1 MATARTTHVAVNSGY
16 GTAAEPKRIRNKLR
30 KEEHTGSVLPP
41 PSQWAKGPIVY
52 GHATTYG
59 GVGQTGYQSPGATAP
74 YSASIAPSQYGAGS
88 RMGTGYGGSGTKAAT
103 GTSYGTTTTGS
114 GGTKGQSLSIK
125 GGTYGQGTAA
135 SGQLQQKIEEA
146 KEKNRQRRERHHVKR
161 RPDEVPNRNLPLDQ
175 SGVAHDA
182 DYAQHRT
189 AARVPVPVP
198 KRPPTI
204 REAINADDSA
214 SCSSSS
220 DSDESGF
227 ESTPYTYQSTH
238 RTTTTSSHPASAAQ
252 PGGGGG
258 GRYPSAVPAYLS
270 GGGGQRYSLDSGPS
284 GSSSYHQHHPRRP
297 SSPSLY
303 DGSSGGHYSAYDRI
317 GPGYGSKVTSSRLR
331 PISPMTGAHA
341 TTASYQP
348 PAPAFDPRLDPLG
361 GSSRTA
367 GTSTASVGGGG
378 GYYGGGGV
386 TSGSGGGGGTS
397 SLIGSTARLSLN
409 DSSASNPNESGYNKA
424 VKAGHAVPST
434 RPPKMDGTALDAGMH
449 GLTRSWDGFKLD
461 MRFGA
466 HKVSKKVSRKLNSA
480 IG

>member
-16 GTAAEPKRIRNKLR
+16 SSTGEPKRIRNKLR

-41 PSQWAKGPIVY
+41 PSQWSKGPIVY

-59 GVGQTGYQSPGATAP
+59 GVGQTGYQSTGAAAP
-74 YSASIAPSQYGAGS
+74 YSSSIATTSYG
-88 RMGTGYGGSGTKAAT
+88 GTGYGGGGGAAA
-103 GTSYGTTTTGS
+103 GTSYYGTAMTSS
-114 GGTKGQSLSIK
+114 GGGIKGHPISIK

-146 KEKNRQRRERHHVKR
+146 KEKNRQRREQRHHARR
-161 RPDEVPNRNLPLDQ
+161 RPDERNLPVDE

-182 DYAQHRT
+182 DYLQNRT
-189 AARVPVPVP
+189 AAPMPVP

-204 REAINADDSA
+204 HETPNADDSA
-214 SCSSSS
+214 SSSSSS

-227 ESTPYTYQSTH
+227 ESSPYTYQSTH
-238 RTTTTSSHPASAAQ
+238 RTTTTSSHPASAAH
-252 PGGGGG
+252 PGS
-258 GRYPSAVPAYLS
+258 RYPSPMSAVPSYLS

-284 GSSSYHQHHPRRP
+284 GSSQQTHLHHHRRP
-297 SSPSLY
+297 ASPSLH
-303 DGSSGGHYSAYDRI
+303 DGSSGHYSAYDRI

-331 PISPMTGAHA
+331 PLSPSHA

-348 PAPAFDPRLDPLG
+348 PAPAFDPRDPIG
-361 GSSRTA
+361 ASSR
-367 GTSTASVGGGG
+367 TSTASGGGPYGGGG
-378 GYYGGGGV
+378 GGGAA
-386 TSGSGGGGGTS
+386 S

-409 DSSASNPNESGYNKA
+409 DTASNPNESGYNKA
-424 VKAGHAVPST
+424 VKAGHAVSST

-466 HKVSKKVSRKLNSA
+466 HKVSKKVARKLNSA